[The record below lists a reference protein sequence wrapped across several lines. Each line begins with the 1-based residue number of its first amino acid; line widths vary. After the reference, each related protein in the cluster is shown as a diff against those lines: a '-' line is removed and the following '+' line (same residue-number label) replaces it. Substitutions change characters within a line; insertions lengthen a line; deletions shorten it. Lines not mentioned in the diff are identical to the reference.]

1 MPAGVDLP
9 TERAAMASGVRP
21 RVLVIDDES
30 NVRVFICDLL
40 KDLGYETDEADNGV
54 QGVALLEQRRYDLV
68 ITDLQMPHLTGWG
81 VVNAVRGRR
90 PTMPMIMISGFATD
104 DDVRQAQRLG
114 VPLLDK
120 PFSVIEFRRV
130 VRELLTA
137 EASQPGRPTESDVP
151 RKPLMKVPEEP
162 QEGQEAQE
170 NQGS

>member
-1 MPAGVDLP
+1 
-9 TERAAMASGVRP
+9 
-21 RVLVIDDES
+21 
-30 NVRVFICDLL
+30 
-40 KDLGYETDEADNGV
+40 
-54 QGVALLEQRRYDLV
+54 
-68 ITDLQMPHLTGWG
+68 
-81 VVNAVRGRR
+81 VNAVRGRR

-130 VRELLTA
+130 VRELLSA

-170 NQGS
+170 NQG

>member
-9 TERAAMASGVRP
+9 TEGAAMASGVRP
-21 RVLVIDDES
+21 RVLVIDDEP
-30 NVRVFICDLL
+30 NVRVFVCDLL
-40 KDLGYETDEADNGV
+40 KDLGSETDEADNGV

-114 VPLLDK
+114 VPPLDK

-151 RKPLMKVPEEP
+151 RKPLMKVPEERH
-162 QEGQEAQE
+162 EGGKAQE
-170 NQGS
+170 DQG